1 MSNKV
6 RIGQVY
12 WMLFPGGEHVQAGR
26 RPGIVWQ
33 NNVGNENS
41 PNIIAIPL
49 TSKLKKMSM
58 PTHVVLDTYTSLYG
72 IKSMAVC
79 EGKQS
84 IPKSAI
90 QGYICDLSS
99 EDLERVAVADLLTSG
114 GLCFVTPKKLSAL
127 IATSVRLN
135 SV

>member
-33 NNVGNENS
+33 NNVGNASS

-49 TSKLKKMSM
+49 TSKLKKMNM
-58 PTHVVLDTYTSLYG
+58 PTHVVLGTYTSVCG

-84 IPKSAI
+84 IPKSAV
-90 QGYICDLSS
+90 QDYICDLNSA
-99 EDLERVAVADLLTSG
+99 DLERIAVADLLTSG
-114 GLCFVTPKKLSAL
+114 GLCFISRKKLSAL
-127 IATSVRLN
+127 VSTSGRLN
-135 SV
+135 SI